1 MQEME
6 ATEVA
11 GQFVKGLDYPLGKAA
26 IIRSAREANLDAKI
40 VAALESIEDRE
51 YTDADDLARAMA
63 A

>member
-11 GQFVKGLDYPLGKAA
+11 GQFVEGLDYPLGKAA